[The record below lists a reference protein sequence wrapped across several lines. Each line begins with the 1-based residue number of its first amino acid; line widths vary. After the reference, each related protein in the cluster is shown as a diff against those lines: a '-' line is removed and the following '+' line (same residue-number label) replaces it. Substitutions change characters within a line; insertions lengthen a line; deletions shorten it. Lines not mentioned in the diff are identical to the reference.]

1 MSSPAPAT
9 QVQAPGSTPPKRPGF
24 WRRFR
29 RHRLAVVGML
39 TLAALAIACFA
50 APLIAPY
57 PKDQQDLLLGP
68 TPPSAEHWLGTDE
81 LGRDYLTEIL
91 YAGQISLLLA
101 ISVAILA
108 TAIGVLV
115 GAIAGYEGGWVDDIF
130 MRVTDLFLI
139 VPGIAILALA
149 LEGLGRNLVSIVL
162 VLALIGWTY
171 MARVVR
177 GQVVSLRERD
187 FVEAARVI
195 GATKAQILVRHI
207 LPNLGGVIAVN
218 MAIAVAGAILIES
231 TLSFLGFGVQPPQT
245 SWGNMLS
252 QASGLIG
259 TPKVYLLYFPGLFI
273 LITVLAVNFV
283 GDGLRDALDPRSSS
297 TSGSRSQGP
306 T

>member
-1 MSSPAPAT
+1 MKTTSPSEQGRAAT
-9 QVQAPGSTPPKRPGF
+9 TTRGSRPGF

-29 RHRLAVVGML
+29 RHRLAVVGAAIL
-39 TLAALAIACFA
+39 GFLALCCFA
-50 APLIAPY
+50 APIIAPY

-68 TPPSAEHWLGTDE
+68 TPPSAAHWLGTDE

-91 YAGQISLLLA
+91 YAGQVSLLLA

-108 TAIGVLV
+108 TAIGVIV
-115 GAIAGYEGGWVDDIF
+115 GAVAGYEGGWVDDLF

-139 VPGIAILALA
+139 VPAIAILALA

-171 MARVVR
+171 MARIVR

-187 FVEAARVI
+187 FIDAARVI
-195 GATKAQILVRHI
+195 GATKAQILARHV

-259 TPKVYLLYFPGLFI
+259 TSKVYLLYFPGLFI
-273 LITVLAVNFV
+273 LVTVLAVNFV
-283 GDGLRDALDPRSSS
+283 GDGLRDALDPRSG
-297 TSGSRSQGP
+297 TGARPQGLS
-306 T
+306 

>member
-1 MSSPAPAT
+1 VAVIGM
-9 QVQAPGSTPPKRPGF
+9 VI
-24 WRRFR
+24 
-29 RHRLAVVGML
+29 LAVLFVC
-39 TLAALAIACFA
+39 CFA

-81 LGRDYLTEIL
+81 LGRDYLTQIL
-91 YAGQISLLLA
+91 YAGQVSLLIAL
-101 ISVAILA
+101 SVAILA

-115 GAIAGYEGGWVDDIF
+115 GAIAGYEGGWVDDVF

-139 VPGIAILALA
+139 VPAIALLALA
-149 LEGLGRNLVSIVL
+149 LEGFGRNLVSIVL

-187 FVEAARVI
+187 FIQAARVI
-195 GATKAQILVRHI
+195 GATKAQILFRHV

-273 LITVLAVNFV
+273 LVTVLAVNFV
-283 GDGLRDALDPRSSS
+283 GDGLRDALDPRSSA
-297 TSGSRSQGP
+297 GPRSQGTP
-306 T
+306 

>member
-1 MSSPAPAT
+1 MSSVKQTGQAAAPAPR
-9 QVQAPGSTPPKRPGF
+9 QAKRPSF

-29 RHRLAVVGML
+29 QHRLAVIGMVI
-39 TLAALAIACFA
+39 LAILFVCCFA
-50 APLIAPY
+50 APFIAPF

-91 YAGQISLLLA
+91 YAGQVSLLIAL
-101 ISVAILA
+101 SVALLA

-115 GAIAGYEGGWVDDIF
+115 GAIAGYEGGWVDDVF

-139 VPGIAILALA
+139 VPAIALLALA
-149 LEGLGRNLVSIVL
+149 LEGFGRNLVSIVL

-177 GQVVSLRERD
+177 GQVVSLRERE
-187 FVEAARVI
+187 FIQAARVI
-195 GATKAQILVRHI
+195 GATKAQILFRHV

-273 LITVLAVNFV
+273 LVTVLAVNFV
-283 GDGLRDALDPRSSS
+283 GDGLRDALDPRSS
-297 TSGSRSQGP
+297 TGPRSQGTP
-306 T
+306 

>member
-1 MSSPAPAT
+1 MSTSSSPE
-9 QVQAPGSTPPKRPGF
+9 QVQASAPTRARRPGF

-29 RHRLAVVGML
+29 RHRLAVVGVL
-39 TLAALAIACFA
+39 ILGILAFCCFA
-50 APLIAPY
+50 APLVAPY

-68 TPPSAEHWLGTDE
+68 TPPSADHWLGTDE

-108 TAIGVLV
+108 TAIGVIV
-115 GAIAGYEGGWVDDIF
+115 GAVAGYEGGWVDDLF

-139 VPGIAILALA
+139 VPAIAILALA

-187 FVEAARVI
+187 FIDAARVI
-195 GATKAQILVRHI
+195 GATKAQILVRHV

-259 TPKVYLLYFPGLFI
+259 TSKVYLLYFPGLFI
-273 LITVLAVNFV
+273 LVTVLAVNFV
-283 GDGLRDALDPRSSS
+283 GDGLRDALDPRSG
-297 TSGSRSQGP
+297 TGSRSQGLS
-306 T
+306 